1 MQRESKNRSEQKRL
15 FFLLKLPAI
24 RFLLLF
30 LHFVIFRLEMRTE
43 PTTYNLLNTITFP
56 EDLRQLSVEEL
67 PEVCKEL
74 RQDIIKE
81 VSCNPG
87 HFAASLGTVELT
99 VALHY
104 VFNTP
109 DDKIVWDVGHQTYA
123 HKIITGRREAFRT
136 NRKLGGISGFPRM
149 SESPYDAFGGG
160 HASVSIS
167 AAFGMAKA
175 AELKGE
181 QRQVVAVIG
190 DGSMTGGLAFE
201 GLNNAGASKQT
212 NLLVILNDN
221 NMAIDQ
227 ATGALKNYL
236 VKISTSR
243 RYNAIKRRLWRILSH
258 TPAVLRFCQKAG
270 NAVKQGLLKNSN
282 LFESLNFRYFGPIDG
297 HNLPELV
304 RVLAA
309 LRRIEGPKLLHV
321 MTVKGKGYKPAE
333 CNKPVWH
340 APGKFNPETGERIV
354 SKTEVARYQ
363 DVFGQ
368 TLLELARAD
377 ERIVGITPAM
387 PSGSSMNI
395 LMKEMPER
403 CFDVGIAEGHAVTFS
418 AGLAAAG
425 MVPFCNIYSSF
436 MQRAYDNVIHDVAI
450 QRLPVVMCLDRGG
463 LVGEDGA
470 THHGAFDLAY
480 FGTVPNLTV
489 AAPMNELE
497 LRNMM
502 FTALEAGR
510 PFAIRYPRGNGAG
523 VAWRDEPFAAMEI
536 GRGRCLKEGER
547 IAVLTIGTVGNF
559 ASEAIARMEADGIR
573 VAHYDLRFAKP
584 LDQELLHEVGRKF
597 RCVVTVEDGALRGGV
612 GEAVVAFFCEHGYLP
627 KVVSLGIPDRFVEHG
642 TPAQL
647 YAQCGYDAEGIYR
660 TLKSLQESLQ

>member
-1 MQRESKNRSEQKRL
+1 MMHSEYKWLDRIDSPDD
-15 FFLLKLPAI
+15 LKKLSGS
-24 RFLLLF
+24 
-30 LHFVIFRLEMRTE
+30 
-43 PTTYNLLNTITFP
+43 
-56 EDLRQLSVEEL
+56 DLRQY
-67 PEVCKEL
+67 CDEL
-74 RQDIIKE
+74 RQYIIE
-81 VSCNPG
+81 QCSSNPG
-87 HFAASLGTVELT
+87 DLASSLGAVELA

-160 HASVSIS
+160 HASVSLS

>member
-1 MQRESKNRSEQKRL
+1 MMHSEYKWLDRIDSPDD
-15 FFLLKLPAI
+15 LKKLSGS
-24 RFLLLF
+24 
-30 LHFVIFRLEMRTE
+30 
-43 PTTYNLLNTITFP
+43 
-56 EDLRQLSVEEL
+56 DLRQY
-67 PEVCKEL
+67 CDEL
-74 RQDIIKE
+74 RQYIIE
-81 VSCNPG
+81 QCSSNPG
-87 HFAASLGTVELT
+87 HLASSLGAVELA

-190 DGSMTGGLAFE
+190 DGSMTGGLGFE

-368 TLLELARAD
+368 TLLDLARAD

-536 GRGRCLKEGER
+536 GRGRCLKDGER

-627 KVVSLGIPDRFVEHG
+627 KVVNLGIPDRFVEHG

>member
-1 MQRESKNRSEQKRL
+1 MMHSEYKWLDRIDSPDD
-15 FFLLKLPAI
+15 LKKLSGS
-24 RFLLLF
+24 
-30 LHFVIFRLEMRTE
+30 
-43 PTTYNLLNTITFP
+43 
-56 EDLRQLSVEEL
+56 DLRQY
-67 PEVCKEL
+67 CDEL
-74 RQDIIKE
+74 RQYIIE
-81 VSCNPG
+81 QCSSNPG
-87 HFAASLGTVELT
+87 HLASSLGAVELA

-304 RVLAA
+304 RVLTA
-309 LRRIEGPKLLHV
+309 LQRIEGPKLLHV

-597 RCVVTVEDGALRGGV
+597 RCVVTVENGALRGGV

>member
-1 MQRESKNRSEQKRL
+1 MMHSEYKWLDRIDSPDD
-15 FFLLKLPAI
+15 LKKLSGS
-24 RFLLLF
+24 
-30 LHFVIFRLEMRTE
+30 
-43 PTTYNLLNTITFP
+43 
-56 EDLRQLSVEEL
+56 DLRQY
-67 PEVCKEL
+67 CDEL
-74 RQDIIKE
+74 RQYIIE
-81 VSCNPG
+81 QCSSNPG
-87 HFAASLGTVELT
+87 HLASSLGAVELA

-304 RVLAA
+304 RVLTA
-309 LRRIEGPKLLHV
+309 LQRIEGPKLLHV

-340 APGKFNPETGERIV
+340 APGNSIPETGERIV

>member
-1 MQRESKNRSEQKRL
+1 MMHSEYKWLDRIDSPDD
-15 FFLLKLPAI
+15 LKKLSGS
-24 RFLLLF
+24 
-30 LHFVIFRLEMRTE
+30 
-43 PTTYNLLNTITFP
+43 
-56 EDLRQLSVEEL
+56 DLRQY
-67 PEVCKEL
+67 CDEL
-74 RQDIIKE
+74 RQYIIE
-81 VSCNPG
+81 QCSSNPG
-87 HFAASLGTVELT
+87 HLASSLGAVELA

-270 NAVKQGLLKNSN
+270 NAVKQRLLKNSN

-304 RVLAA
+304 RVLTA
-309 LRRIEGPKLLHV
+309 LQRIEGPKLLHV

>member
-1 MQRESKNRSEQKRL
+1 MMHSEYKWLDRIDSPDD
-15 FFLLKLPAI
+15 LKKLSGS
-24 RFLLLF
+24 
-30 LHFVIFRLEMRTE
+30 
-43 PTTYNLLNTITFP
+43 
-56 EDLRQLSVEEL
+56 DLRQY
-67 PEVCKEL
+67 CDEL
-74 RQDIIKE
+74 RQYIIE
-81 VSCNPG
+81 QCSSNPG
-87 HFAASLGTVELT
+87 HLASSLGAVELA

-167 AAFGMAKA
+167 AAFAMAKA

-304 RVLAA
+304 RVLTA
-309 LRRIEGPKLLHV
+309 LQRIEGPKLLHV